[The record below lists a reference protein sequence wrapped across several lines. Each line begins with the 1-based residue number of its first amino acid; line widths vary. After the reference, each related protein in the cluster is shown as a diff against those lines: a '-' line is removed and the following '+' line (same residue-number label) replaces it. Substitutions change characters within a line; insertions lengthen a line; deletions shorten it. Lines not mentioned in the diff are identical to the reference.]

1 LLRNLPGDSVT
12 SFARN
17 RNANGNSHA
26 VWSHHLSWSTHWDLV
41 AFSLRHLMAERLSM
55 GDSNRTCLH
64 KVAVGWAHQLGVSI
78 SISLPLA
85 ESMASV
91 TSMSMMGNSRNCMAV
106 SVMSSSNSR
115 NSMDSSMSRRKW
127 VSVMS
132 SNHSDGLTDH

>member
-1 LLRNLPGDSVT
+1 
-12 SFARN
+12 
-17 RNANGNSHA
+17 
-26 VWSHHLSWSTHWDLV
+26 
-41 AFSLRHLMAERLSM
+41 M
-55 GDSNRTCLH
+55 GT
-64 KVAVGWAHQLGVSI
+64 HQLGVSI

-106 SVMSSSNSR
+106 SVMSRNCMNSSSR
-115 NSMDSSMSRRKW
+115 SW

>member
-1 LLRNLPGDSVT
+1 
-12 SFARN
+12 
-17 RNANGNSHA
+17 
-26 VWSHHLSWSTHWDLV
+26 
-41 AFSLRHLMAERLSM
+41 M
-55 GDSNRTCLH
+55 GT
-64 KVAVGWAHQLGVSI
+64 HQLGVSI

-127 VSVMS
+127 VSMMS